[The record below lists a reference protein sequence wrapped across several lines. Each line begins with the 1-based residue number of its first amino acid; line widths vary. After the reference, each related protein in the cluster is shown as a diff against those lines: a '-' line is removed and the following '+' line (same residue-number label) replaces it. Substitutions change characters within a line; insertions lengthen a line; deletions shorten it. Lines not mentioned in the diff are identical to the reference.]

1 MAMWNRLLEFIRN
14 HDGHFVIFGDLN
26 EVRDESERYGTDF
39 CRSAA
44 NVFNAFIDDTCLFEP
59 VLGGH
64 VKVTALPRGWFSVS
78 NSIIVHCEKVDYVG
92 FILNFFIRGYSQDGQ
107 HVVPFSTL
115 SQEDNMELEKPVTLE
130 EIRAAVWDC
139 GSQKSPGPDG
149 FSFLFLK
156 SYWELLKEDV
166 GNAVRCVFDSFV
178 MPRGVNSSFITL
190 IPKIS
195 NPIHIK
201 DFRPFANRSSVLVN
215 GSPSNEFSIKRG
227 LRQGDLLSPFLFIIV
242 MEGLRI
248 AMQNV
253 VCSGLIR
260 EAVIGTSGH
269 KNSHLFYADDMVII
283 SYWNN
288 QDMSNIIRVLQVFD
302 LASGLK
308 INVSK
313 SNVLGLGVSSQD
325 VKDMASDT
333 CCGPAPLKLYG
344 LLFSWGKWGDKED
357 GVGLM
362 GECSIGCTIWMLIRI
377 ACSRITEF
385 MMLRPDSWRW
395 NLEDDGIFTVHVTRT
410 HIDACMLP
418 SISPCTS
425 WLKVLPRKVNVFI
438 WRFILDRLPTRL
450 NLSLRGI
457 EIPSIECPICNS
469 GMESIDHI
477 FFDCEVASNI
487 WCMVRVWTD
496 IDMPSFSSW
505 FDWSHWFE
513 DWRASKSDKDRVH

>member
-1 MAMWNRLLEFIRN
+1 MKFLKECDDLQQLE
-14 HDGHFVIFGDLN
+14 DMDV
-26 EVRDESERYGTDF
+26 VQK
-39 CRSAA
+39 AK
-44 NVFNAFIDDTCLFEP
+44 
-59 VLGGH
+59 
-64 VKVTALPRGWFSVS
+64 VKWDV
-78 NSIIVHCEKVDYVG
+78 E
-92 FILNFFIRGYSQDGQ
+92 
-107 HVVPFSTL
+107 
-115 SQEDNMELEKPVTLE
+115 EDNMELEKPVTLE

-156 SYWELLKEDV
+156 SYWDLLKEDA

-190 IPKIS
+190 IPKF
-195 NPIHIK
+195 PIRFILK
-201 DFRPFANRSSVLVN
+201 IFVLSLIGMQYKIIAKILANRLSKVIDKVKKKLMLFKVDFEKAFDTVSWKYLDHMLLSLGFGSKWRRWIQVCLHSARSSVLVN

-260 EAVIGTSGH
+260 EAVIETSGH

-302 LASGLK
+302 LALGLK

-333 CCGPAPLKLYG
+333 CCGPDNWNGNGPL
-344 LLFSWGKWGDKED
+344 
-357 GVGLM
+357 
-362 GECSIGCTIWMLIRI
+362 
-377 ACSRITEF
+377 
-385 MMLRPDSWRW
+385 MLRFNR
-395 NLEDDGIFTVHVTRT
+395 LYHLDDN
-410 HIDACMLP
+410 
-418 SISPCTS
+418 
-425 WLKVLPRKVNVFI
+425 K
-438 WRFILDRLPTRL
+438 DRL
-450 NLSLRGI
+450 LS
-457 EIPSIECPICNS
+457 
-469 GMESIDHI
+469 DH
-477 FFDCEVASNI
+477 
-487 WCMVRVWTD
+487 
-496 IDMPSFSSW
+496 
-505 FDWSHWFE
+505 
-513 DWRASKSDKDRVH
+513 RVHDAWVWNWNRPIIGSRNEAALALLVSELELFF